1 MSRRNLTEEFK
12 ADAVQL
18 VVAQGYSYSK
28 ACEAM
33 GVGDTALRRWVAQWR
48 TQQAEPPRTELE
60 VMADRRRI
68 RELEARVTELE
79 REREILKKSTAFF
92 VEREQRSRWVFGV
105 FFADCVR
112 AAGGTPSGILHKR
125 RLRESLLSART

>member
-1 MSRRNLTEEFK
+1 MSRRDFTDQFK

-18 VVAQGYSYSK
+18 VVSQGYSFAK

-48 TQQAEPPRTELE
+48 AQQAEPPRGEMQ
-60 VMADRRRI
+60 VMADQRRI
-68 RELEARVTELE
+68 RELEARVRELE

-92 VEREQRSRWVFGV
+92 VKEMDRS
-105 FFADCVR
+105 
-112 AAGGTPSGILHKR
+112 SK
-125 RLRESLLSART
+125 